1 MNQLAK
7 LITVTLAAIFFFATS
22 TASAATNPQN
32 TCIGKTV
39 GASCA
44 PANTPTSRCYPLP
57 SHPNSALSA
66 GCYDTPAT
74 CQPKDSAYFSAP
86 GGLTQRYFDSVAVNG
101 PITDGNQLSCTASK
115 PCLDSDNDLRPVCQ
129 DSIIPIK
136 TDPGFSFGN
145 IKADCDDK
153 DIWSHYYGSA
163 NIENVDVTFDPGF
176 VSAAKSNK
184 KYTPQTPYSLLDTI
198 QIKITFK
205 KKCGLP
211 APTPAAVPMNIFL
224 VLQDGRELPL
234 AGANPVSFT
243 KVSDYVY
250 TKTIDLQTYLT
261 EDMIAAI
268 AKAATKGQ
276 GGKESAI
283 FKLKLLGHPYGD
295 MPRTLIGKDTPK
307 YANLPLTNCVQVFGE
322 GKHKVVYMRDKIG
335 GNGQILD
342 WSKSG
347 ITGFTSIEP
356 LKTYQNQ
363 FSHFVDLKKHDYSFS
378 SIYSKTIRKLRE
390 TSSCGFWNS
399 MYFGMYLDTTSSY
412 GIGNGWV
419 AYQESLDTA
428 IIQVGGYDK
437 WLPHMLVHE
446 FGHAFA
452 NLADEYYNPDLNN
465 SFQDENDIRKNLIP
479 HCSLE
484 PARDYSSGGK
494 IYGAT
499 NIESCTIA
507 SRDPG
512 YPNRPKIFRPSL
524 DSIMHSSYVPLPG
537 YAQGSN
543 TENYTRFNVVSC
555 GHILKRIK
563 DTPSAKQY
571 FPECAAMPGI
581 IPVGQ

>member
-44 PANTPTSRCYPLP
+44 PANAPTSRCYPLP

-74 CQPKDSAYFSAP
+74 CKPKDSAYFSAP

-234 AGANPVSFT
+234 SGANPVSFT

-307 YANLPLTNCVQVFGE
+307 YANLPLTNCAQVFGE
-322 GKHKVVYMRDKIG
+322 GGKSLVFMRAKTGKLDPQSLISITEAARVQLASKEPFKRYQKYFSYFIDLLDHNDDTWQLSVKLKKDAGEEKINLVFYRSNPGDPTPSTVSTCGSTKRLYLFYTGALREIFQPGVARSYAGFGGRNIYMRP
-335 GNGQILD
+335 
-342 WSKSG
+342 
-347 ITGFTSIEP
+347 TGSA
-356 LKTYQNQ
+356 
-363 FSHFVDLKKHDYSFS
+363 YSPV
-378 SIYSKTIRKLRE
+378 
-390 TSSCGFWNS
+390 
-399 MYFGMYLDTTSSY
+399 
-412 GIGNGWV
+412 V
-419 AYQESLDTA
+419 A
-428 IIQVGGYDK
+428 
-437 WLPHMLVHE
+437 MHE
-446 FGHAFA
+446 
-452 NLADEYYNPDLNN
+452 
-465 SFQDENDIRKNLIP
+465 
-479 HCSLE
+479 
-484 PARDYSSGGK
+484 
-494 IYGAT
+494 
-499 NIESCTIA
+499 
-507 SRDPG
+507 
-512 YPNRPKIFRPSL
+512 
-524 DSIMHSSYVPLPG
+524 
-537 YAQGSN
+537 
-543 TENYTRFNVVSC
+543 
-555 GHILKRIK
+555 
-563 DTPSAKQY
+563 
-571 FPECAAMPGI
+571 
-581 IPVGQ
+581 